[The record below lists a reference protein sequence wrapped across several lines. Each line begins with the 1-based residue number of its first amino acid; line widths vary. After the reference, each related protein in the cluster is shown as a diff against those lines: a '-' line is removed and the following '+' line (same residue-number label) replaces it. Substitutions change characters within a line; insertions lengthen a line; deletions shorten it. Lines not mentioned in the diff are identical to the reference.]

1 MKKQNKMKFAVLAIV
16 LTALTLA
23 VGTQKPTAPQKRDLP
38 AVQPQVAAPRPTA
51 PPPLAQRRALLSY
64 YLQPDPAFLEQHK
77 DESVQDVYAANTMDV
92 FVKVFREQAERIRE
106 LESRVAAL
114 EKAHA
119 PAEPNKPADPNNG
132 GKTK

>member
-1 MKKQNKMKFAVLAIV
+1 MNKMKFAVLLIV

-23 VGTQKPTAPQKRDLP
+23 LGAPPAAPQKRDLP

-51 PPPLAQRRALLSY
+51 PRPQPFQRRALLSY